1 MPLFEGGG
9 LDNFINLKFL
19 FIIMEEEFMLF
30 ETKFWKVILSD
41 EQSYLG
47 RCVILLK
54 RDCGELSN
62 LKSEEWLD
70 FNENIVKKLES
81 TFKKVFDATMFNWT
95 CLMNNAYQKENPK
108 PYVHWHFRPRYN
120 HNVKF
125 GEEEFHDP
133 DFAHHYNRERKNFI
147 SKELLKK
154 IFNEVKKYL

>member
-1 MPLFEGGG
+1 MQNDFT
-9 LDNFINLKFL
+9 
-19 FIIMEEEFMLF
+19 LF
-30 ETKFWKVILSD
+30 ETKFWNVVLSD

-62 LKSEEWLD
+62 LTSEEWLD
-70 FNENIVKKLES
+70 FHENIVKKLES

-108 PYVHWHFRPRYN
+108 PYVHFHFRQRYN
-120 HNVKF
+120 HDVKCA
-125 GEEEFHDP
+125 GEEFQDP
-133 DFAHHYNRERKNFI
+133 DFAHHYNRERKNFV

-154 IFNEVKKYL
+154 ISDEVKKYL